1 MKKLLAA
8 AFIMA
13 CLAAGKTGMSQQKF
27 GVINT
32 NEVFSMMPETKRAD
46 SLLESFQKAITEDYT
61 ISQSELNAAYEKFVK
76 DSLKMTSSLK
86 EIKRTDLQN
95 RITELSR
102 KEKQSNGLVEAEREK
117 LIKPIR
123 DKLLV
128 AIQEVAK
135 ENGYSHIA
143 YKEQMIVFP
152 AADDITEKVKK
163 KLGIK

>member
-8 AFIMA
+8 AFIIA
-13 CLAAGKTGMSQQKF
+13 GLTAGKTGMCQQKF

-32 NEVFSMMPETKRAD
+32 NEVFSMMAETKKAD
-46 SLLESFQKAITEDYT
+46 SALEVFQKALTEDYT

-76 DSLKMTSSLK
+76 DSVKMTSSLK

-102 KEKQSNGLVEAEREK
+102 KEKQSNSLIEAEREK

>member
-8 AFIMA
+8 AFIFTF
-13 CLAAGKTGMSQQKF
+13 LTAGKTGMSQQKF

-32 NEVFSMMPETKRAD
+32 NEVFSMMAETKKAD

-76 DSLKMTSSLK
+76 DSAKMAPSLK

-128 AIQEVAK
+128 AIKEVAK

-152 AADDITEKVKK
+152 AADDITDKVKK
-163 KLGIK
+163 KLGVK

>member
-1 MKKLLAA
+1 
-8 AFIMA
+8 
-13 CLAAGKTGMSQQKF
+13 
-27 GVINT
+27 
-32 NEVFSMMPETKRAD
+32 
-46 SLLESFQKAITEDYT
+46 
-61 ISQSELNAAYEKFVK
+61 
-76 DSLKMTSSLK
+76 MTSSLK

-95 RITELSR
+95 RIIELSR

-143 YKEQMIVFP
+143 YKEQIIVFP
-152 AADDITEKVKK
+152 GADDITDKVKE

>member
-8 AFIMA
+8 AFI
-13 CLAAGKTGMSQQKF
+13 LTFLTAGKTGMSQQKF

-32 NEVFSMMPETKRAD
+32 NEVFSMMAETKKAD

-76 DSLKMTSSLK
+76 DSAKMAPSLK

-128 AIQEVAK
+128 AIKEVAK

-152 AADDITEKVKK
+152 SADDITDKVKK
-163 KLGIK
+163 KLGVK

>member
-8 AFIMA
+8 AFI
-13 CLAAGKTGMSQQKF
+13 LAFLTAGKTGMSQQKF

-32 NEVFSMMPETKRAD
+32 NEVFSMMAETKKAD

-76 DSLKMTSSLK
+76 DSAKMAPSLK

-102 KEKQSNGLVEAEREK
+102 KEKQSNGLVETEREK

-128 AIQEVAK
+128 AIKEVAK

-152 AADDITEKVKK
+152 AADDITDKVKK
-163 KLGIK
+163 KLGVK

>member
-1 MKKLLAA
+1 MKKLLVT
-8 AFIMA
+8 AFILA
-13 CLAAGKTGMSQQKF
+13 CLTAGKTGMSQQKF
-27 GVINT
+27 GVVNT
-32 NEVFSMMPETKRAD
+32 NEVFSMMAETKKAD

-76 DSLKMTSSLK
+76 DSVKMAPSLK

-128 AIQEVAK
+128 AIQAVAK

-152 AADDITEKVKK
+152 AADDITDKVKK